1 MLHLNIRHGLL
12 GTCAMAALT
21 LGASNGAQAQTTLN
35 GGGSTLAQ
43 PTYTAAFNAYRATI
57 DPTVTFN
64 YAGVGSGAGQRG
76 VLCNDPSNDTDPAG
90 TIIHFAASD
99 ATLSTAQI
107 TEWNASANV
116 QSGGGSTCATSGGG
130 TIGLAQGGALVQVPT
145 FGTPITLPFNL
156 PSPLFKKGSIQ
167 LTDAQICGIFS
178 GKI

>member
-21 LGASNGAQAQTTLN
+21 LVASNGAQAQTTLN

-90 TIIHFAASD
+90 TIIHFGASD
-99 ATLSTAQI
+99 ATLSAAQI
-107 TEWNASANV
+107 TEWNRSV
-116 QSGGGSTCATSGGG
+116 CIWYGGRPRWRDSRHLAT
-130 TIGLAQGGALVQVPT
+130 P
-145 FGTPITLPFNL
+145 
-156 PSPLFKKGSIQ
+156 
-167 LTDAQICGIFS
+167 
-178 GKI
+178 